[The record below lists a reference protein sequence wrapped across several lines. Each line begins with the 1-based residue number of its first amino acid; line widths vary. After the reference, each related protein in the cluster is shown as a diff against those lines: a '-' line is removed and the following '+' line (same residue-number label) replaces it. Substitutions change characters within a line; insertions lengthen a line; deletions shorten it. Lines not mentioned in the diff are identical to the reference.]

1 MFLFWPEESESVGR
15 RRLREM
21 LSKLRAEL
29 PDPEILI
36 TDHDLVGLDQ
46 EHTWVDALEFADLFK
61 QIGPMAAQTPRSGA
75 FPETTNLL
83 MQKAIKLW
91 RAAHFMAGASMPE
104 SGEFDRWFT
113 ENAYT
118 LEHDRTTV
126 LGWLADHAAAT
137 GNLDEAI
144 RWARIILE
152 VDEFNVD
159 INRNLLGWLSQL
171 GRRSEALSY
180 FDYLQRLYRR
190 EGYTDLPRILE
201 DVGQRIRSQASTKEV
216 VEHPVWPPPALLQT
230 SFTGREKELI
240 QFKRAFQRGGIILL
254 NGQFGTGKSRLV
266 YEAFRQIDPSPRL
279 MVATAHE
286 MEGTLPLQPFIELLR
301 HSVTDKEWRKLKPA
315 TISPLLTLLPELSTY
330 LSTTLNP
337 PDVTGIDAISFLFE
351 SFHQILRF
359 IAASNRIILLLD
371 NAQWSDKT
379 SFEAL
384 SYLVERNF
392 FDTNGLLVLTARP
405 EEYNS
410 NLADF
415 ITNMRLSHVRYDEMQ
430 LTEFTPSEV
439 AELVASILRRTY
451 NEEIIQ
457 YIHENTGGNP
467 LFLIETLRTFLEY
480 SPDIDLTEGI
490 AHMPLPDSI
499 QTLLRRRLQRLTIQ
513 TRNVLS
519 AASIAGLEFSPRL
532 LQAAT
537 DMELDQIVRSF
548 EELEGARLIR
558 PLTQDASTYDYTFVY
573 PKIRQSLIMEMSK
586 ARRQMLHLRFARAFE
601 NEAGA
606 QSRKS
611 ALIARHFEYAG
622 ELMNAFDYWQKA
634 ASYAHKLHSVA
645 EAYQAFQN
653 AEKLLNELDDTLTD
667 CEIFKLYSDWGNLA
681 DEMDDTATQYRIYSA
696 LKTIG
701 NQRKSH
707 HLVGTALNGQSR
719 AYRNDGEYVKSLDC
733 AQRAIDHLE
742 KTDYVRELVRAYNRL
757 TLVLVCLDRYEEA
770 QQSFKYSHQLVDENP
785 GIEAQDA
792 LGSTL
797 VQIADIYNYKGLPHR
812 AIEMAELSTDRI
824 AKLFSNAYQGSVQVT
839 QANAYFL
846 IGYFTDSI
854 NMCHKAL
861 ETAQELMDKRLEAY
875 THLVYARAAMT
886 IGHLDESLSHIERVH
901 ETSEQYR
908 FKDLMEQA
916 YFIQGE
922 FYRMLRCYRKA
933 IEAHDKALLSPAPVY
948 NRLDNR
954 VRLGFTMIRQGH
966 YEEGMKVL
974 TQATADARKYGFAY
988 ISLSGDLLIGGEI
1001 SKEGEYDRADEIFT
1015 QVKVAAG
1022 QRGLAG
1028 IRGNAC
1034 LYSGMNAFF
1043 SGKLEEARQQVEEG
1057 IEYASQCSYVWLEVA
1072 SLQLL
1077 YKILVKEGNEYSQVR
1092 QRIVELKEMVLKHTR
1107 RPEIV
1112 PDVEKYF
1119 DEVLQ
1124 QMN

>member
-1 MFLFWPEESESVGR
+1 
-15 RRLREM
+15 
-21 LSKLRAEL
+21 
-29 PDPEILI
+29 
-36 TDHDLVGLDQ
+36 
-46 EHTWVDALEFADLFK
+46 
-61 QIGPMAAQTPRSGA
+61 
-75 FPETTNLL
+75 
-83 MQKAIKLW
+83 
-91 RAAHFMAGASMPE
+91 
-104 SGEFDRWFT
+104 
-113 ENAYT
+113 
-118 LEHDRTTV
+118 
-126 LGWLADHAAAT
+126 
-137 GNLDEAI
+137 
-144 RWARIILE
+144 
-152 VDEFNVD
+152 
-159 INRNLLGWLSQL
+159 
-171 GRRSEALSY
+171 
-180 FDYLQRLYRR
+180 
-190 EGYTDLPRILE
+190 
-201 DVGQRIRSQASTKEV
+201 
-216 VEHPVWPPPALLQT
+216 
-230 SFTGREKELI
+230 
-240 QFKRAFQRGGIILL
+240 
-254 NGQFGTGKSRLV
+254 
-266 YEAFRQIDPSPRL
+266 
-279 MVATAHE
+279 
-286 MEGTLPLQPFIELLR
+286 
-301 HSVTDKEWRKLKPA
+301 
-315 TISPLLTLLPELSTY
+315 
-330 LSTTLNP
+330 
-337 PDVTGIDAISFLFE
+337 
-351 SFHQILRF
+351 
-359 IAASNRIILLLD
+359 
-371 NAQWSDKT
+371 
-379 SFEAL
+379 
-384 SYLVERNF
+384 
-392 FDTNGLLVLTARP
+392 
-405 EEYNS
+405 
-410 NLADF
+410 
-415 ITNMRLSHVRYDEMQ
+415 

-519 AASIAGLEFSPRL
+519 AAIIAGLEFSPRL

-719 AYRNDGEYVKSLDC
+719 AYRNDGEYLKSLDC
-733 AQRAIDHLE
+733 VQRAIDHLE

-966 YEEGMKVL
+966 FEEGMKVL

-1043 SGKLEEARQQVEEG
+1043 RGKLEEARQQVEEG
-1057 IEYASQCSYVWLEVA
+1057 IEYASQCSYVWLEIA